1 MIKSKHF
8 DIGAALRA
16 SPSSRVIHR
25 HAARTL
31 ALFLSICAIVVA
43 SPRLQSSAQ
52 PPPQQPAAA
61 TAAARNA
68 TLVAATEEVLK
79 ETSELRQLSILKP
92 VPSSTQSREEIQ
104 RAIIKNLNEETSP
117 ADLHASEVILKK
129 LGLAPADFNYR
140 DLMVRLLTEQVAGY
154 YEPKTQQFHLADWID
169 ADGQRPVMAHELT
182 HALQDQHFNLRRFEK
197 WPKGDS
203 DAELAAHSLIEGDAT
218 LAMVLYIASNPL
230 RALTFLKS
238 LGTMAGASEELNKAP
253 RAVRESLLFPYQEG
267 LNWTRELYRLG
278 GWNEVSE
285 AFKNLPQSTEQI
297 LHPAKY
303 LARERPEKVVLP
315 DLTMMLNASAK
326 KSEVRGQKSE
336 VSGQRS
342 EARDQQLE
350 VRDQRS
356 EVRGRRA
363 EIRGNKSGS
372 SIVTHHSSPPTW
384 KRISSDVNGEF
395 GFFLILDQFLKSP
408 AESRRAAA
416 GWGGDRFDLYENTQ
430 GEVAYV
436 SVSTWDT
443 ETDAREFFEAYV
455 KRTALQ
461 YPNVE
466 RTNAAASVMFGTNEG
481 EVLVALKGLRVFSIE
496 APRSLQPESLLCAL
510 DSNAPNCRPPAA
522 MLFSR

>member
-8 DIGAALRA
+8 GVAWA
-16 SPSSRVIHR
+16 SASLSRRVGIRR
-25 HAARTL
+25 HLAPVL
-31 ALFLSICAIVVA
+31 ALFLSICAIIVA
-43 SPRLQSSAQ
+43 SPLFQSAAH
-52 PPPQQPAAA
+52 PAPQRPATA

-68 TLVAATEEVLK
+68 ALIAATDEVLK
-79 ETSELRQLSILKP
+79 ETSELRQLSIIKP

-104 RAIIKNLNEETSP
+104 RAIIKNLDEGTSA

-218 LAMVLYIASNPL
+218 LAMVLYIANNPL
-230 RALTFLKS
+230 RAMTFLKS
-238 LGTMAGASEELNKAP
+238 IGTMAGASEELNKAP

-278 GWNEVSE
+278 GWKEVSE
-285 AFKNLPQSTEQI
+285 AFTTLPQSTEQI

-303 LARERPEKVVLP
+303 LAREAPVKVVLP
-315 DLTMMLNASAK
+315 DLAPLLNSK
-326 KSEVRGQKSE
+326 RSEVRGQ
-336 VSGQRS
+336 
-342 EARDQQLE
+342 
-350 VRDQRS
+350 RS
-356 EVRGRRA
+356 EVRA
-363 EIRGNKSGS
+363 QKSAPTQKSLSPTPKAHPPS
-372 SIVTHHSSPPTW
+372 SW

-395 GFFLILDQFLKSP
+395 GLYLILDQFLKSP

-416 GWGGDRFDLYENTQ
+416 GWGGDRFDLYEGAQ
-430 GEVAYV
+430 GEVSYV
-436 SVSTWDT
+436 SVSAWDT
-443 ETDAREFFEAYV
+443 ENDAREFFDAYV
-455 KRTALQ
+455 KRVQLQ
-461 YPNVE
+461 YLNAE
-466 RTNAAASVMFGTNEG
+466 RTNEAAIVTFETSDGQ
-481 EVLVALKGLRVFSIE
+481 VLVALKGLKVFTIGAS
-496 APRSLQPESLLCAL
+496 RSVKAESLLCTL
-510 DSNAPNCRPPAA
+510 DSNAPNCRPPMA